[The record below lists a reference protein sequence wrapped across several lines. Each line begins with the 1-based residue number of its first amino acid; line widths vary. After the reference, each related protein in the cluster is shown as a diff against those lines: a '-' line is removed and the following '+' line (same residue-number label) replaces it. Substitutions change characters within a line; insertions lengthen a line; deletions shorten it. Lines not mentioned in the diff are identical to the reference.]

1 VYLLSKEGVR
11 LAELSVGLP
20 VRYAAIAAGD
30 DTVIVATADRS
41 LLALRVRDGGLE
53 PSLESAASFEAGEQ
67 AGQAALAPDGSV
79 YLGSEDWVLYC
90 LRGPKAGP
98 AAGAWP
104 MAHHDVQQTGRS
116 GALADL
122 EGPPAL
128 ALRELAFAEEEGLK
142 QRALDDVER
151 HLSGE
156 RYLPVHLAVL
166 EGVLGALTA
175 EGVTVRPRRSGA
187 PVAGYPRVRERACF
201 LLGELGSEGARL
213 ALLESA
219 ARDPDLAVRLSAF
232 RALGR
237 IGADPDGELGRLLSR
252 EARRPEAEEM
262 LVLGGLEALA
272 RVLAEGPGRA
282 TPDDFRALA
291 ELSARGSRR
300 VAERARQILKE
311 LQRRLP

>member
-1 VYLLSKEGVR
+1 
-11 LAELSVGLP
+11 
-20 VRYAAIAAGD
+20 
-30 DTVIVATADRS
+30 
-41 LLALRVRDGGLE
+41 
-53 PSLESAASFEAGEQ
+53 
-67 AGQAALAPDGSV
+67 
-79 YLGSEDWVLYC
+79 
-90 LRGPKAGP
+90 
-98 AAGAWP
+98 

>member
-1 VYLLSKEGVR
+1 
-11 LAELSVGLP
+11 
-20 VRYAAIAAGD
+20 
-30 DTVIVATADRS
+30 
-41 LLALRVRDGGLE
+41 
-53 PSLESAASFEAGEQ
+53 
-67 AGQAALAPDGSV
+67 
-79 YLGSEDWVLYC
+79 
-90 LRGPKAGP
+90 
-98 AAGAWP
+98 
-104 MAHHDVQQTGRS
+104 MAHHDVQNTGRS

-128 ALRELAFAEEEGLK
+128 ALRELAFAEEVALK
-142 QRALDDVER
+142 QRALEEVER

-156 RYLPVHLAVL
+156 RFLPVHLAVL
-166 EGVLGALTA
+166 EGVLGALSA
-175 EGVTVRPRRSGA
+175 EGVTVLARRSGA
-187 PVAGYPRVRERACF
+187 PLPGYPRVRERAYL
-201 LLGELGSEGARL
+201 LLGELGSEGARRV
-213 ALLESA
+213 LLEAA
-219 ARDPDLAVRLSAF
+219 ARDPDLAARLAAF

-252 EARRPEAEEM
+252 EAQRPDAEEA

-291 ELSARGSRR
+291 GLAARGSRR